1 MARVTIPMAKVMA
14 IRMRLDMEANFHQLT
29 ALPTTNPQTV
39 RPHKVTKVA
48 HLENV

>member
-1 MARVTIPMAKVMA
+1 MERVTIPMAKVMA
-14 IRMRLDMEANFHQLT
+14 IPMLLDTETNFPQLT
-29 ALPTTNPQTV
+29 ATLTTNPQKP